1 MFVDELTIFA
11 KAGDGGTG
19 VVRWRHE
26 KYKPMAGPAGGDG
39 GKGGDVYFEAV
50 ADLALL
56 AKYTAAPE
64 FFAANGDAGQNDS
77 KHGRGAED
85 VVVKVPVGS
94 IVTNQVSGEKYEFFT
109 VGKKELVLK
118 GGRGGY
124 GNEHFKSS
132 TNRAP
137 EEHIPGQ
144 KGEEAEFFIELTL
157 VVDAGLIG
165 QPNAGKSSLLNTF
178 TNAKSRVG
186 AYPFTTL
193 QPHLGDLYGFVLAD
207 IPGLIEGASTGKGLG
222 HTFLRHV
229 KRTKMLLHLVSLEQ
243 EDPLKAYYTIREEL
257 SAYQESLAE
266 KEEWIIFTKTDL
278 VNKDYI
284 ESLKKEVDK
293 LGKRVFFISTLDG
306 EGVKNLQDTLVAHLR
321 NQ

>member
-26 KYKPMAGPAGGDG
+26 KFKPMAGPAGGDG
-39 GKGGDVYFEAV
+39 GKGGDVYIEAV

-56 AKYTAAPE
+56 AKYTASPE
-64 FFAANGDAGQNDS
+64 FVADNGDAGQSGS
-77 KHGRGAED
+77 KHGKGAED
-85 VVVKVPVGS
+85 VVIKVPVGS
-94 IVTNQVSGEKYEFFT
+94 IVTDKTRNSRYEFFE

-124 GNEHFKSS
+124 GNEHFKSP

-137 EEHIPGQ
+137 EEFIPGQ
-144 KGEEAEFFIELTL
+144 KGEEGEFFIELTL
-157 VVDAGLIG
+157 VVDVGLIG
-165 QPNAGKSSLLNTF
+165 QPNAGKSSLLNTI

-229 KRTKMLLHLVSLEQ
+229 KRTKMLLHLISLEQ
-243 EDPLKAYYTIREEL
+243 ENPLEAYYTIRGEL

-278 VNKDYI
+278 VNKGFIDTV
-284 ESLKKEVDK
+284 KNEVDK

-306 EGVKNLQDTLVAHLR
+306 EGVKELQDTLVAHLR